1 MAESQEKG
9 GGGGGGPGERE
20 ARRRSHPVNHLL
32 TYSFF
37 FPLVSPLVP
46 GGWYA
51 CVWSPSSFQVSQ
63 SSCSAEFGDRHD
75 GADEIDLR
83 TLRHQREW
91 VYAVISYEK

>member
-1 MAESQEKG
+1 MAESQEK

-20 ARRRSHPVNHLL
+20 ARRRSNPVNHLL
-32 TYSFF
+32 TYTFF

-46 GGWYA
+46 GGWYGG
-51 CVWSPSSFQVSQ
+51 VKHGYYREVSQ

-75 GADEIDLR
+75 GADDIDLR